1 MDMEKHRETRAAK
14 AAGAG
19 VSPGE
24 KNGVRGLLG
33 RWVDRW
39 KARETVRRMCAGGM
53 WLGLEQ
59 GLRLGLG
66 LVIGAWAARYLG
78 PEDFGLL
85 SAALA
90 FVAVAG
96 GLATL
101 GMNTILVREL
111 TMKPEAKGEILG
123 TALAMRLA
131 ASSLIWLVCVGISFG
146 WGGGDGVAYA
156 ALLPLAALALVA
168 QSMDVVERQLQA
180 GGNMRAMAMIR
191 SVAIL
196 GSFGLRVALILG
208 EASVGMF
215 ALAGACEF
223 GVAAVGLGWRV
234 SRREGGFGCW
244 KVSKERGR
252 ALLKEGVPLMI
263 AGLAI
268 HMQAYGDQIM
278 MGAFAVGEELGQY
291 AAALRVVGVCAF
303 FTTIMQTVTAPEIAR
318 ARKEDAGLY
327 RRRLHG
333 LYRLAM
339 GVSFV
344 TAVPLAI
351 FGPTVVTWLFGEAYR
366 EAGTLLPLFALRLFL
381 ANLGVA
387 RGVFLTTE
395 GMARFVLITAV
406 AGAAANVALNWM
418 LIPAW
423 GATGAIVASLLSF
436 SLTTFGL
443 EWMDGRAR
451 ANSRLMLAAMLR
463 PWRGLD

>member
-1 MDMEKHRETRAAK
+1 MDMEKHRETGAAI
-14 AAGAG
+14 APSAG

-33 RWVDRW
+33 GWADRL
-39 KARETVRRMCAGGM
+39 KTRETVRRMCAGGM

-96 GLATL
+96 GLASL
-101 GMNTILVREL
+101 GLNTILVREL
-111 TMKPEAKGEILG
+111 TMKPEEKGEILG

-131 ASSLIWLVCVGISFG
+131 ASSLIW
-146 WGGGDGVAYA
+146 GGGGGVAYA
-156 ALLPLAALALVA
+156 TLLPLAALALVA

-180 GGNMRAMAMIR
+180 GGNMRALAMIR

>member
-1 MDMEKHRETRAAK
+1 MDMEKNRESGAVKGAS
-14 AAGAG
+14 AG

-24 KNGVRGLLG
+24 KSGARGLLDG
-33 RWVDRW
+33 WVERW
-39 KARETVRRMCAGGM
+39 KTHETVRRMCAGGM

-59 GLRLGLG
+59 ALRLGLG

-96 GLATL
+96 GLASL
-101 GMNTILVREL
+101 GLNTILVREL
-111 TMKPEAKGEILG
+111 TMRPEAKGEILG

-131 ASSLIWLVCVGISFG
+131 ASSLIWVVCVGISFG
-146 WGGGDGVAYA
+146 WSGGDGVAYA

-180 GGNMRAMAMIR
+180 GGNMRAMAIIR

-196 GSFGLRVALILG
+196 GSFGLRVGLILG

-223 GVAAVGLGWRV
+223 GVAAIGLGWRV

-252 ALLKEGVPLMI
+252 ALLKEGLPLMI

-291 AAALRVVGVCAF
+291 AAALRVVVVCTF
-303 FTTIMQTVTAPEIAR
+303 FTGIMHAVTLPEIAR
-318 ARKEDAGLY
+318 ARKDGAELY

-333 LYRLAM
+333 FYRLAM
-339 GVSFV
+339 GVSLV

-351 FGPTVVTWLFGEAYR
+351 FGPTLVTWLFGEAYR
-366 EAGTLLPLFALRLFL
+366 EGGALLPLFALRLFL

-395 GMARFVLITAV
+395 GMARFVLITSL
-406 AGAAANVALNWM
+406 AGAVVNVALNWV
-418 LIPAW
+418 LIPLW

-463 PWRGLD
+463 PWRRLD